1 MSAAS
6 EIRRDLQQIAA
17 ALGLPTAPGY
27 LRCEQIAQVAKFAG
41 IADIKNA
48 HTLSASVERGVRMGD
63 KRWLAYRSAI
73 RKGAHRVPSTDV
85 ARWMAIA
92 AGRIPM
98 PPSAASGAPTSA
110 GCASVPGHMWN
121 GLVHRCE
128 DR

>member
-1 MSAAS
+1 MSAAD
-6 EIRRDLQQIAA
+6 EIQIINLYLQKIAV
-17 ALGLPTAPGY
+17 ALELPTAPDFLTG
-27 LRCEQIAQVAKFAG
+27 EQIAQAARL
-41 IADIKNA
+41 KNA
-48 HTLSASVERGVRMGD
+48 HTLSASVERGIRSGD
-63 KRWLAYRSAI
+63 KRWLAFRAAI
-73 RKGAHRVPSTDV
+73 RKGAHRVPSVDV
-85 ARWMAIA
+85 ARWMSIE